1 MPHKVPQILTVDD
14 DAVTC
19 ELLCEVFTREG
30 FDAIFANSGEDALIE
45 VARHRP
51 DLLRSDIRM
60 KTRLDGLSLLEIIRR
75 EYPATPV
82 VLMTAFGSMETA
94 VRAVKEGAFDYI
106 SKPFNMDELVTI
118 VRRALAN
125 GRSKQRVSDLDQ
137 EEWGSGLVGRTP
149 PMLEVYK
156 MIARV
161 SDSRAA
167 VLVTGESGT
176 GKELVARAIHY
187 HGARSEAPFV
197 AVNCGALTETLLE
210 SELFGHVK
218 GSFTGAIANK
228 RGIFEQAGEGTVF
241 LDEIS
246 ETSPSLQVKLLRV
259 LQEREVVPVGSAEP
273 IKVGARV
280 IAASN
285 SDLEKLSA
293 AGAFRSDLLYRLNVI
308 QLHLPPLRERRED
321 VHLLV
326 AHFLRKHTPGATSLS
341 LDEDAMKCLTN
352 YAWPGN
358 VRELEN
364 VIERAITLSQ
374 GGRITTDD
382 LPPRVRLQAPLDTPP
397 LYPDDLAEL
406 FSGLPNLD
414 EIERRYVLHVLEATG
429 NNRKRAAEILGINR
443 KTLYRMA
450 ARYAIDFG
458 VVSASKV
465 DAGDSRALVATSQ

>member
-30 FDAIFANSGEDALIE
+30 FDATFANSGEDALVE

-51 DLLRSDIRM
+51 DLLLSDIRM

-106 SKPFNMDELVTI
+106 SKPFNIDELVAI

-125 GRSKQRVSDLDQ
+125 KNRNELVSNLA
-137 EEWGSGLVGRTP
+137 EEDWTSGLVGRTP

-176 GKELVARAIHY
+176 GKELVARAIHH
-187 HGARSEAPFV
+187 HGARSAAPFV

-228 RGIFEQAGEGTVF
+228 RGIFEQAGDGTVF

-246 ETSPSLQVKLLRV
+246 ETSTGLQVKLLRV
-259 LQEREVVPVGSAEP
+259 LQEREVVPVGTAEP

-293 AGAFRSDLLYRLNVI
+293 TGAFRSDLLYRLNVI
-308 QLHLPPLRERRED
+308 QLHLPPLRERRD
-321 VHLLV
+321 DIHLLV
-326 AHFLRKHTPGATSLS
+326 AHFMHKHATAPNAVAF
-341 LDEDAMKCLTN
+341 DEKAMQCLTN

-374 GGRITTDD
+374 GGRITVDD
-382 LPPRVRLQAPLDTPP
+382 LPPRVRLQIAPDTPP
-397 LYPDDLAEL
+397 LGADDLAEL

-429 NNRKRAAEILGINR
+429 NNRKRTAEILGINR

-450 ARYAIDFG
+450 ARFEIDFG
-458 VVSASKV
+458 LASAPKIDTDTRVLS
-465 DAGDSRALVATSQ
+465 ATS

>member
-1 MPHKVPQILTVDD
+1 MPRKVPHILTVDD
-14 DAVTC
+14 DPVTC

-30 FDAIFANSGEDALIE
+30 FSATFANCGEDTLVE
-45 VARHRP
+45 VARHNP
-51 DLLRSDIRM
+51 DLLLTDIRM
-60 KTRLDGLSLLEIIRR
+60 KTRLDGLALLEIVRR
-75 EYPATPV
+75 EYPSIPV
-82 VLMTAFGSMETA
+82 VLMTAFGSIETA

-106 SKPFNMDELVTI
+106 SKPFNIDELVAI
-118 VRRALAN
+118 VRRALTK
-125 GRSKQRVSDLDQ
+125 GQSKQSASDLADD
-137 EEWGSGLVGRTP
+137 EKSSGLIGRTP
-149 PMLEVYK
+149 AMLEIYK
-156 MIARV
+156 MVARV

-176 GKELVARAIHY
+176 GKELVARAIHN
-187 HGARSEAPFV
+187 HGSRSAAPFV

-210 SELFGHVK
+210 SELFGHMK

-228 RGIFEQAGEGTVF
+228 RGIFEQAGDGTVF

-246 ETSPSLQVKLLRV
+246 ETSPGLQVKLLRV
-259 LQEREVVPVGSAEP
+259 LQEREVVPVGSTEP
-273 IKVGARV
+273 VRVGARV

-293 AGAFRSDLLYRLNVI
+293 TRAFREDLLYRLNVI

-321 VHLLV
+321 IPLLV
-326 AHFLRKHTPGATSLS
+326 AHFLRKHADGPTPVLEEQS
-341 LDEDAMKCLTN
+341 MQCLTN

-374 GGRITTDD
+374 AGVITSDD
-382 LPPRVRLQAPLDTPP
+382 LPPRIRVPQSNGTPP
-397 LYPDDLAEL
+397 LSADDLAGL

-414 EIERRYVLHVLEATG
+414 EIERRYILHVLDATG
-429 NNRKRAAEILGINR
+429 NNRKRTAEILGINR

-450 ARYAIDFG
+450 ARFEIEFG
-458 VVSASKV
+458 LNGARSF
-465 DAGDSRALVATSQ
+465 